1 MRKDNGLICG
11 PGGHIEAGEAPIQA
25 AIREAQEEFGIT
37 PLSLSKLGT
46 LGINVKSADAH
57 CTEVFVCTEF
67 SGRPKADNEEMCG
80 ALFVPRETLCEEF
93 ADSLFPPFKDSLLEF
108 QKTELFVQL
117 FDVEKSN
124 NGDIIKLS
132 EAQEDGGPGSG
143 NFGHGG
149 RPGKLGGSAPVSGS
163 VGRMAQNKTWQKA
176 KSAAEEKCKSVF
188 PKNSECSEGTNY
200 KGEKVGLAVQTKEAQ
215 QFYNDV
221 SSGKLKSIEELKND
235 PVVQQLDSIS
245 QECTKALG
253 GETILDESPER
264 QQLREEIKTEFLNNG
279 SARLDDDGNYVY
291 DGEIKKEH
299 NYHTDWMSEDELH
312 LSIDGLN
319 MDAVYE
325 SLVRQ
330 IAGDKLQTDSGE
342 SLKESVERDEKKKQ
356 LEKQIAALEN
366 KMRREKQLNRRMEMN
381 AELKKLRKN
390 WR

>member
-1 MRKDNGLICG
+1 
-11 PGGHIEAGEAPIQA
+11 
-25 AIREAQEEFGIT
+25 
-37 PLSLSKLGT
+37 
-46 LGINVKSADAH
+46 
-57 CTEVFVCTEF
+57 
-67 SGRPKADNEEMCG
+67 MCG

-93 ADSLFPPFKDSLLEF
+93 ADSLFPPFKVSLLEF

-117 FDVEKSN
+117 FDVEKSK

-188 PKNSECSEGTNY
+188 PKNPECSEGTNY

-253 GETILDESPER
+253 GETILDDSPER

-299 NYHTDWMSEDELH
+299 KACVVIGLPAVGKSTLVDPMSQEQGMFILDNDMVKEMIPEFAATGGAAAGAVHEESGRIQKNVLNEFLNGDRNGDNLAIPIIGDNPKKVMDKYITDL
-312 LSIDGLN
+312 
-319 MDAVYE
+319 
-325 SLVRQ
+325 
-330 IAGDKLQTDSGE
+330 
-342 SLKESVERDEKKKQ
+342 ESVGYDVEVKYVGGDPQVSCNRVVSRAVETGRIIKSDVVFDYRTKPAESYEWFKNQKGKNGKPYVREEEK
-356 LEKQIAALEN
+356 
-366 KMRREKQLNRRMEMN
+366 
-381 AELKKLRKN
+381 
-390 WR
+390 